1 MNSITNIL
9 NESDLDLSDLIEL
22 ANLFLPHAQ
31 SVMGFSDPV
40 SNISL
45 MSDEENSLNPLGKT
59 AYYDPTEMSITIF
72 VDGRHP
78 KDILRSLSHEL
89 VHHTQ
94 NCNGM
99 FDNIG
104 AMTAGY
110 AQEDEHLREMER
122 EAYELGNMCFRDWE
136 DEYKKK
142 QQWDLHEG
150 ALEDTLSSLGG
161 KLKGAFGGWMAAAR
175 PGSAPFTHEAFGIDE
190 PVDKKP
196 HFNEEDQGPHWD
208 LRPIPRDI
216 NKSGFLS
223 EDVDE
228 PSEEAPEEESEEAPE
243 EEAAEEEASRT
254 KRYPD
259 NISGWRDWI
268 FLHETSEDKRK
279 AFYSLLY
286 DEEVGMDKKMRIYQV
301 YSQKMAM
308 DGEDPSE
315 EAAEVAEEAAP
326 EAPEGGE
333 GGGGEGESPADP
345 PGAPA
350 PAEPVPP
357 PGYPADLYDA
367 PDPGHPTPSADST
380 APASPGFDPIADYFG
395 SPPPAMPPGPGMPG
409 HIPADPTEPAT
420 PRRPSPMEEGIS
432 FSEELKIRSA
442 VRKALIQKE
451 VAYQKHL
458 LQLIEQRFIKKTLL
472 MREYKRKNLS
482 PSEKTRFVEL
492 AGIKLD
498 EKSKRKLNEL
508 DFWGPTAQV
517 LGGLVDQGVDMATG
531 DEPLWG
537 NSYMPWSDH
546 VDLTSPEAYHLDD
559 IADGLNQSAEDG
571 FIRNWIIDPSEDAG
585 HVLTGRDPLEVPFEA
600 FLNPS
605 EWASD
610 RAYERFLDI
619 DRPPQPGVRIW
630 SPMGLGNP
638 ESMMYWPR
646 IRDDLY
652 IDDYTDVGQIL
663 GQGLWSA
670 TTPVEAQ
677 DELFGQEHE
686 VAQAGVQRTR
696 RAMDYH
702 RDGARWT
709 DLRDQ
714 YKDLADSDRWAQ
726 ILSPREGDAFVA
738 SDMDFG
744 IQHLNFLD
752 AMDFDSWASGGFY
765 ADAQG
770 NAIPGRS
777 PLAINPRTGQRDS
790 DLGAD
795 WVPTNLADRMEWV
808 QTDPDC
814 VEQSLDGSNR
824 TCEGN
829 YMYAVTNEEL
839 YRYYSAK
846 VTGGSMAAS
855 NLTHLIDA
863 GVYDPFSP
871 TPYGPSVLDDLA
883 GLDRYTQEQF
893 DDDDDF
899 DSRWYPGSQPEG
911 SIDYGGQYDYGH
923 ATWSGADT
931 PHERRMEIAGPIP
944 GWEWSEENPDY
955 GPMAPIDDIPI
966 LLARVDSDFAS
977 RLNNKDLETVGEYGY
992 HTLWYNDE
1000 YRNTYTTPCISTNA
1014 PNDGLGGPDM
1024 PVGAGN
1030 PLQAVAGSSGASVFS
1045 TNVTYGITLAGGS
1058 ETCGAQGIFDHLHQR
1073 RADATFVSSMS
1084 EEGRGNAR
1092 EGFLNS
1098 IGGDAGLV
1106 AQAMGDRPQLNPAE
1120 EMANMLT
1127 DESSFY
1133 GNLVQQDFPEWNPV
1147 PMEDLSTF
1155 LTTSYEA
1162 TEDLLRTEEGYVF
1175 SIDDL
1180 RDVLTRVGAEGVD
1193 GEEIS
1198 DQEREILRAALDN
1211 AVLQNLD
1218 YAKAITFGEDWETAF
1233 EGGTMGPLS
1242 ADYIREQSAQWV
1254 ARELWAKLTVPAVSM
1269 EQKEQSLYFS
1279 VFGSGATATA
1289 DRLEWAINQVETA
1302 DPNAEVNFDVA
1313 ELEDLA
1319 AAMEPGN
1326 PSNSDANIMD
1336 LKVTVGEQQIPF
1348 VTFLATHGSAESQ
1361 AYWQETFRPILN
1373 ARIIEAGPDI
1383 TYQASLSELRQ
1394 VEAVYDVHT
1403 MLRANSQATLLLRDE
1418 LKDGVD
1424 GGAPLTLDAANQRA
1438 CEIRMAGGSAGS
1450 AGCIQRQ
1457 DGTYEIYDRQLL
1469 DHAATRWGAD
1479 PDGGEGT
1486 TPTIKLQYLEY
1497 LQNNDQG
1504 MPALVEATLQNS
1516 GLLSGMS
1523 VAQTLLGQGSFVQS
1537 GTVMTD
1543 AGEEVP
1549 DYYFVDSERFATSS
1563 QGALQLRPAF
1573 DWLRLSQVSGA
1584 PQDEKA
1590 IAASIAT
1597 ALSPTDSAGTD
1608 HPGLSGF
1615 YGSPSLDPNAPGTST
1630 LMENSVPSIF
1640 ESFALIA
1647 NPSYQV
1653 ITTGPDGEISDP
1665 PTWSPWTIA
1674 NATGGSSS
1682 QPISNIDMRLKATEV
1697 FVQQAEVRQAAL
1709 TALVESEAQFGG
1721 DAMFTQQDLA
1731 AMRAS
1736 NAFLLPPHEFLNVLQ
1751 NHLHA
1756 RAWNQYPSGA
1766 SVNGN
1771 GKWGG
1776 SERAAIAL
1784 QSMTS
1789 SWQLLQQRAT
1799 IEHLSSNIRMNQQ
1812 DYDAIVAAVPDDPN
1826 RATQGVVQGPD
1837 GDMVN
1842 GSALPSAG
1850 QISRAFYDRWWTNGT
1865 DASKSFLLHHAP
1877 AAVFAHMEYDSRQ
1890 LNMGSGQG
1898 YSSGDQFYD
1907 AVLQSTLATDSGFD
1921 NEART
1926 IAGEFGPTGVSA
1938 GGGSTPSTGAPTG
1951 PGPGP
1956 SGLLEPTDPVDGT
1969 ESEGIRPISRWATV
1983 TPNSAS
1989 PDGSIQNVWH
1999 AVNGQRVLVG
2009 QYAPGRGIVQLFSAE
2024 QIRQSNPAM
2033 ITDAAMQE
2041 MIGDDAAVRRLRT
2054 RIVNDAQ
2061 DEGAWEEAPT
2071 FYYGSG
2077 VVGSELEENKHLRSF
2092 DNKKLIKEQ
2101 IVAAISAA
2109 KIDLT
2114 GVPREQLEKIIRE
2127 QVIKTLHKRSNYN
2140 V

>member
-9 NESDLDLSDLIEL
+9 NESELDLSDLIEL

-104 AMTAGY
+104 AMAAGY

-196 HFNEEDQGPHWD
+196 HFNEEEQGPHWD

-216 NKSGFLS
+216 NKSDFLS

-228 PSEEAPEEESEEAPE
+228 PSEEAPEEESEEAPA

-357 PGYPADLYDA
+357 PGIPSDLLDA
-367 PDPGHPTPSADST
+367 PERERPRPERWNPLDS
-380 APASPGFDPIADYFG
+380 YFNQ
-395 SPPPAMPPGPGMPG
+395 PPVELPPAPGMPG
-409 HIPADPTEPAT
+409 YIPSDDTEAPI

-472 MREYKRKNLS
+472 MREHKRKNLS
-482 PSEKTRFVEL
+482 PNEKTRFVEL

-498 EKSKRKLNEL
+498 EKSKRKLNEIW
-508 DFWGPTAQV
+508 DYV
-517 LGGLVDQGVDMATG
+517 TG
-531 DEPLWG
+531 EEPLWG
-537 NSYMPWSDH
+537 NTYIGPWSPH
-546 VDLTSPEAYHLDD
+546 VDMSSPEAYHLDD
-559 IADGLNQSAEDG
+559 ISDAVVGVADPIADALNQSSDDG
-571 FIRNWIIDPSEDAG
+571 FIRDVIDTGEDVG
-585 HVLTGRDPLEVPFEA
+585 HVLTGRDPIEFPLDLGLRGTLSDLETGLGSYLGLPDAPRA
-600 FLNPS
+600 FDDGPS
-605 EWASD
+605 
-610 RAYERFLDI
+610 
-619 DRPPQPGVRIW
+619 PTVRLW
-630 SPMGLGNP
+630 SPLGLGNE
-638 ESMMYWPR
+638 ESMMYYPR

-652 IDDYTDVGQIL
+652 VDEFSDIGQIA

-670 TTPVEAQ
+670 TTPVEDQ
-677 DELFGQEHE
+677 DEYFGQEHE
-686 VAQAGVQRTR
+686 IAQAGVQRTR
-696 RAMDYH
+696 RAMDHH
-702 RDGARWT
+702 RDGASWR
-709 DLRDQ
+709 DLRDHH
-714 YKDLADSDRWAQ
+714 KTLADQEHWDGIISDYSSGAIK
-726 ILSPREGDAFVA
+726 ILGPGPDDGIEYLSFADAHE
-738 SDMDFG
+738 FG
-744 IQHLNFLD
+744 
-752 AMDFDSWASGGFY
+752 SWASGGY
-765 ADAQG
+765 YTDPQG
-770 NAIPGRS
+770 NARAMLGRS
-777 PLAINPRTGQRDS
+777 PLAIDPRTGQIDP
-790 DLGAD
+790 D
-795 WVPTNLADRMEWV
+795 WQHYTMEDRMHYV
-808 QTDPDC
+808 QTDPNC
-814 VEQSLDGSNR
+814 VEQSLDGTNR
-824 TCEGN
+824 TCEGG
-829 YMYAVTNEEL
+829 YLYAVTNEEL
-839 YRYYSAK
+839 YRYYDAK
-846 VTGGSMAAS
+846 EKGGSTAAS
-855 NLTHLIDA
+855 NLTHLINT
-863 GVYDPFSP
+863 GVYNPYSP
-871 TPYGPSVLDDLA
+871 TPYGPSILDDLA
-883 GLDRYTQEQF
+883 GLDRHTQEQF
-893 DDDDDF
+893 DDDDEF
-899 DSRWYPGSQPEG
+899 DSRWYPGKQPEG
-911 SIDYGGQYDYGH
+911 SIDYSGQYDYGH
-923 ATWSGADT
+923 ATWSDADT
-931 PHERRMEIAGPIP
+931 PHEQRMEIAGPIP

-955 GPMAPIDDIPI
+955 GPAAPIDDIPI
-966 LLARVDSDFAS
+966 LLSRVDSDFAS
-977 RLNNKDLETVGEYGY
+977 KLNNKDLETVGEYGY

-1014 PNDGLGGPDM
+1014 PNNGLGIDGLSQESH
-1024 PVGAGN
+1024 
-1030 PLQAVAGSSGASVFS
+1030 PLQATGGSAGASVFS
-1045 TNVTYGITLAGGS
+1045 TNVTYGVTLAGGS

-1073 RADATFVSSMS
+1073 RTDVNFASTMMGDDGS
-1084 EEGRGNAR
+1084 GGNAR
-1092 EGFLNS
+1092 EGFLNT
-1098 IGGDAGLV
+1098 IGGDKGLI
-1106 AQAMGDRPQLNPAE
+1106 AQAGEDRPQFNPAE

-1133 GNLVQQDFPEWNPV
+1133 GNLIQQDLPEWSPV
-1147 PMEDLSTF
+1147 PVEALSRF
-1155 LTTSYEA
+1155 LTTSYGARDE
-1162 TEDLLRTEEGYVF
+1162 LLRTEAGYAF
-1175 SIDDL
+1175 SVDEL
-1180 RDVLTRVGAEGVD
+1180 RDVLTKVDAEGFD
-1193 GEEIS
+1193 GEEI
-1198 DQEREILRAALDN
+1198 DEREKEILRAALDN
-1211 AVLQNLD
+1211 AVLQDLD
-1218 YAKAITFGEDWETAF
+1218 SARAITFGEDWETAYADSDRV
-1233 EGGTMGPLS
+1233 GPTS
-1242 ADYIREQSAQWV
+1242 AAWIREQSPQRI
-1254 ARELWAKLTVPAVSM
+1254 ARELWAKLTVPAVSV
-1269 EQKEQSLYFS
+1269 EQKQQSLVFA
-1279 VFGSGATATA
+1279 VFGSNSDLGDDAM
-1289 DRLEWAINQVETA
+1289 DWANRQVEAA
-1302 DPNAEVNFDVA
+1302 DPSAEVNFDV
-1313 ELEDLA
+1313 ESLSRLSENPQDL
-1319 AAMEPGN
+1319 MN
-1326 PSNSDANIMD
+1326 
-1336 LKVTVGEQQIPF
+1336 LKVTVGGEQLPF
-1348 VTFLATHGSAESQ
+1348 VTFLATHGSEESQ
-1361 AYWQETFRPILN
+1361 TYWQETFRPILN
-1373 ARIIEAGPDI
+1373 ARIIETGPDI
-1383 TYQASLSELRQ
+1383 TYQASLSKLRE

-1403 MLRANSQATLLLRDE
+1403 MLRANSQATLLIRDE
-1418 LKDGVD
+1418 LMTGV
-1424 GGAPLTLDAANQRA
+1424 GSEGAPMTEDEAATRA
-1438 CEIRMAGGSAGS
+1438 CQIRMAGGSAGS
-1450 AGCIQRQ
+1450 SGCVQRQ
-1457 DGTYEIYDRQLL
+1457 DGTYDIYDRQLL
-1469 DHAATRWGAD
+1469 DHAEIKWGAD
-1479 PDGGEGT
+1479 PEGDT
-1486 TPTIKLQYLEY
+1486 ASTSVKLQYLEY

-1504 MPALVEATLQNS
+1504 MPALVESTLQNS

-1523 VAQTLLGQGSFVQS
+1523 VSHTLLGQGSFVQS
-1537 GTVMTD
+1537 GTVMARDGT
-1543 AGEEVP
+1543 EEVP
-1549 DYYFVDSERFATSS
+1549 NYYFVDSERFATSS
-1563 QGALQLRPAF
+1563 QGALQVRPAF
-1573 DWLRLSQVSGA
+1573 DWLRLSQERGA
-1584 PQDEKA
+1584 PQEERG
-1590 IAASIAT
+1590 IAANIRA
-1597 ALSPTDSAGTD
+1597 ALSPTGSAAATAT

-1615 YGSPSLDPNAPGTST
+1615 YGAPSMAPGEPGTST

-1640 ESFALIA
+1640 ESFMLIA

-1653 ITTGPDGEISDP
+1653 MTRGPDGEISDP

-1674 NATGGSSS
+1674 NAAGGDSN
-1682 QPISNIDMRLKATEV
+1682 QPIANIDMKLPVTEV
-1697 FVQQAEVRQAAL
+1697 FVQQAEVRTAAIR
-1709 TALVESEAQFGG
+1709 ALVQSEAQYGG
-1721 DAMFTQQDLA
+1721 DAMLTEADFQEMAQIG
-1731 AMRAS
+1731 
-1736 NAFLLPPHEFLNVLQ
+1736 AFMMPPHQFLNVLQ
-1751 NHLHA
+1751 TYLHN
-1756 RAWNQYPSGA
+1756 RAWNST
-1766 SVNGN
+1766 
-1771 GKWGG
+1771 GG
-1776 SERAAIAL
+1776 SGDYGSSQRARIAL

-1799 IEHLSSNIRMNQQ
+1799 TEHLSSNIRMNQQ

-1890 LNMGSGQG
+1890 LNMELEGRSA
-1898 YSSGDQFYD
+1898 GDQFYD
-1907 AVLQSTLATDSGFD
+1907 AVLQSARGSTTGFD
-1921 NEART
+1921 NEMLTTA
-1926 IAGEFGPTGVSA
+1926 AEFGPTGGSVS
-1938 GGGSTPSTGAPTG
+1938 GGSVPSSGPTL
-1951 PGPGP
+1951 GP
-1956 SGLLEPTDPVDGT
+1956 SGLLDPADPAAST

-1983 TPNSAS
+1983 TPNSAY
-1989 PDGSIQNVWH
+1989 PGGVVQDVWH
-1999 AVNGQRVLVG
+1999 NAGGQRILVG
-2009 QYAPGRGIVQLFSAE
+2009 QYVPERGTVQLFNAE
-2024 QIRQSNPAM
+2024 QIRQSSHAM
-2033 ITDAAMQE
+2033 ITDATMQE

-2054 RIVNDAQ
+2054 RILASAQ
-2061 DEGAWEEAPT
+2061 EDGSLSQEAPT
-2071 FYYGSG
+2071 FYYSGG

-2127 QVIKTLHKRSNYN
+2127 QVIKTLHKRSNHN